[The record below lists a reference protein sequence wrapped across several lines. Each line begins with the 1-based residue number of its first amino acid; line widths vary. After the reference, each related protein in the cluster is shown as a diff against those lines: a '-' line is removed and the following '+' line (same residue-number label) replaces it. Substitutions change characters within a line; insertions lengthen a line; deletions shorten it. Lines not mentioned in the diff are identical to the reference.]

1 MADNDVHGRSSSRWE
16 ASQRVRIDRAGRV
29 VIPVEVRK
37 ALGIEKGQ
45 ELTLSLTDDGL
56 TLRTLERARARVK
69 ALARAHR
76 KDDRSVVDAFLAARR
91 SEAAGE
97 P

>member
-1 MADNDVHGRSSSRWE
+1 MVDHKVYGKTSFRWE
-16 ASQRVRIDRAGRV
+16 ASQRVRVDGAGRV

-76 KDDRSVVDAFLAARR
+76 KDARSVVDAFLAARR
-91 SEAAGE
+91 AEAAGE

>member
-1 MADNDVHGRSSSRWE
+1 MVDARTHGRSSPRWE
-16 ASQRVRIDRAGRV
+16 SSHRVRIDGAGRV
-29 VIPVEVRK
+29 VIPAEARK

-45 ELTLSLTDDGL
+45 ELTLSLTEDGL
-56 TLRTLERARARVK
+56 TLRTLEHARARVK

-76 KDDRSVVDAFLAARR
+76 KDSGSVVDAFLTARR
-91 SEAAGE
+91 AEAAGE

>member
-1 MADNDVHGRSSSRWE
+1 MVERATHGRSMLRRG
-16 ASQRVRIDRAGRV
+16 ASQRVRIDGAGRV
-29 VIPVEVRK
+29 VIPVDVRK

-69 ALARAHR
+69 ALASAHR
-76 KDDRSVVDAFLAARR
+76 KDDGSVVDAFLEARR